1 MSLNQDNN
9 RWYLIAQHNTTS
21 SKAIIAAETT
31 GSIVSRLRI
40 AWIYE
45 YDTQSNSCNGREGP
59 LLSTVQEWL
68 FVVNTTGILIVSEN
82 GDSASTEYFVRYPG
96 LCVDDMV
103 FAESDSTLLVFDKS
117 IYNIIVLNVS
127 TQIVSNISLTNI
139 CQEKIIGQLSRMTII
154 QNHRMIIVVVTS
166 LRKAV
171 LLLIDYNSRNL
182 VARFDLGDVRQFATF
197 EPITQ
202 LSYTETDDQ
211 QLFVTISHRAVG
223 LITVQ
228 LGKFEKKV
236 YFHLL
241 SIVLSSILVTSNQ

>member
-1 MSLNQDNN
+1 
-9 RWYLIAQHNTTS
+9 
-21 SKAIIAAETT
+21 
-31 GSIVSRLRI
+31 
-40 AWIYE
+40 
-45 YDTQSNSCNGREGP
+45 
-59 LLSTVQEWL
+59 
-68 FVVNTTGILIVSEN
+68 
-82 GDSASTEYFVRYPG
+82 
-96 LCVDDMV
+96 MV

-139 CQEKIIGQLSRMTII
+139 CQEKIIGQLSRMTIV